1 MGAYELTC
9 DTNVSNLYD
18 WNADGVV
25 NLQEYVNFSRA
36 WLAHDPNDPAWLAD
50 PNLADPN
57 LSEGWYEW
65 KHKFNLDNTGLSAYR
80 IDLADLL
87 MFLEE
92 APWLWVACWRT
103 DIWQPEMMSGLGEEG
118 LRVAGFELLSPEKQ
132 TVQEKT
138 SQEQVLNLI
147 LAIVQLEQLW
157 LEDLEIQHQIDAAD
171 WRRFMDAVYQNLD
184 SFETETVQRE

>member
-1 MGAYELTC
+1 M
-9 DTNVSNLYD
+9 
-18 WNADGVV
+18 
-25 NLQEYVNFSRA
+25 
-36 WLAHDPNDPAWLAD
+36 
-50 PNLADPN
+50 
-57 LSEGWYEW
+57 SEGWYEW